1 MKKFAGILILLIV
14 GTLISCPKPTGGSPS
29 ESATSPPVDP
39 PGPKSKTWVVSTL
52 AGTDITGDDHFND
65 GPAAEAKFK
74 NPTAVAVDSSGNVYV
89 ADRDNFRIRK
99 ITTSEEG
106 VVSVSTLAGRNRGD
120 LDGTGTAAQ
129 FNQPWGVAVDS
140 SGNVYVADTNIHRI
154 RKITPEGRVTTIAG
168 GPIDRPGFA
177 DGDGTEARFRQP
189 QGVAVDSSG
198 NVYVAD
204 TYNNRIRKIA
214 PATTGEGVIVSTL
227 AGDGTYDYRDGA
239 GTSAQFKYPT
249 DVAVDAS
256 GNVYVA
262 DWNGH
267 RIRKITPAPTGGG
280 VIVSTLAGNGFVGG
294 PPRSIYRP
302 AGVALDAEGNVYVA
316 ATGYGKIYKI
326 TSTGVLSTIAGSG
339 TAGLRDGVGTEAQ
352 FRAPPGVAVDSSG
365 NIYIA
370 DQYNHRIRKIEY
382 KVPD

>member
-52 AGTDITGDDHFND
+52 AGDGTAGDRNGDETTT
-65 GPAAEAKFK
+65 ARFK

-168 GPIDRPGFA
+168 GPIRQPGFA

-267 RIRKITPAPTGGG
+267 RIRKIAPASTGGG
-280 VIVSTLAGNGFVGG
+280 VIVSTLAGDGYVGG
-294 PPRSIYRP
+294 VSSIYRP

-316 ATGYGKIYKI
+316 ATGYGKIHKI
-326 TSTGVLSTIAGSG
+326 TSTGALSTIAGG
-339 TAGLRDGVGTEAQ
+339 GIAGFEDGVGTEAK

-370 DQYNHRIRKIEY
+370 DQYNHAIRKIEY